1 MPIILL
7 GMKRRTKIVAT
18 LGPAVDSQE
27 KVCALVEAGVNVVRI
42 NCSHGNWE
50 TRRQWAKW
58 SREACSDVSPIALL
72 VDLQGPKF
80 RLGDIKGGF
89 LELAVNQTVTLGSS
103 AEALLPIH
111 QAEIL
116 AAMGPG
122 GKLLLGDGEVE
133 IRITAQKGADYEG
146 KVQTAGTVK
155 SRQGITLVGKVFDV
169 PSLTEQD
176 RADVKEACAVGVD
189 FIALSYIRSAAD
201 MRDLRREV
209 DKYDPSIKLCAK
221 IETRDGL
228 KNIDE
233 ILKVADIVMVARGDM
248 GLQME
253 LEDVPLAQKRII
265 SRCSEAAKPV
275 ITATQMLES
284 MMHSPRPTRA
294 ETTDVAN
301 AILDGTDAV
310 MLSGET
316 AAGEFPVEAVQTM
329 VRIALEAERSF
340 PPRERRRSR
349 VESDSHAISHAACY
363 IAEAIDVQAIAAFT
377 RTGFSARIVSKDR
390 PRVPI
395 YAFVPDERIA
405 RRLALDWAVRPCILD
420 FAKSTDELVASVD
433 EELVRMQAARR
444 GEAVVLVGGTPL
456 GVQGRTNFLKIMRV
470 GESAG
475 QRIV

>member
-1 MPIILL
+1 
-7 GMKRRTKIVAT
+7 MKRRTKIVAT
-18 LGPAVDSQE
+18 LGPACDGKD
-27 KVCALVEAGVNVVRI
+27 KVAALVDAGVNVVRI
-42 NCSHGNWE
+42 NCSHGEWE
-50 TRRQWAKW
+50 TRRRWADW
-58 SREACSDVSPIALL
+58 AREACSDVGPIAIL

-89 LELAVNQTVTLGSS
+89 VELAVNETVTLGPG
-103 AEALLPIH
+103 AETMLPIR

-116 AAMGPG
+116 AALAPG
-122 GKLLLGDGEVE
+122 GRVLLGDGEVE
-133 IRITAQKGADYEG
+133 IRISASKGEDFEG

-169 PSLTEQD
+169 PSLTDQD
-176 RADVKEACAVGVD
+176 RNDVKEACAIGAD

-209 DKYDPSIKLCAK
+209 DKYDPTVKLCAK

-233 ILKVADIVMVARGDM
+233 ILKVADIIMVARGDM

-265 SRCSEAAKPV
+265 ERCSEAAKPV

-316 AAGEFPVEAVQTM
+316 AAGMYPIECVKTM
-329 VRIALEAERSF
+329 VRIAEKAETLYDRTRIENRFYEKVTTGVSQTEAVCHSAASLSSQLKAQAIIAATVSGATAQYVSKFR
-340 PPRERRRSR
+340 PKVPLLVATWNPRTRAQLA
-349 VESDSHAISHAACY
+349 VVWGV
-363 IAEAIDVQAIAAFT
+363 EAIAINSTSVTDECIKDSIDAFF
-377 RTGFSARIVSKDR
+377 RHKRLKVDDR
-390 PRVPI
+390 VVVVAGVPI
-395 YAFVPDERIA
+395 GVSGLTNMVWTE
-405 RRLALDWAVRPCILD
+405 
-420 FAKSTDELVASVD
+420 
-433 EELVRMQAARR
+433 
-444 GEAVVLVGGTPL
+444 VV
-456 GVQGRTNFLKIMRV
+456 K
-470 GESAG
+470 
-475 QRIV
+475 